1 MRYGLPSAASLL
13 FLVGVAAGTGL
24 HVPSANTQG
33 FTTAVASAKTAPAA
47 SAAAQRRSASASA
60 EHMAS
65 DGHSAGKRYFV
76 EFRARNAE
84 SYGHMYVMY
93 GEVNER
99 HEIIKSEIAGF
110 FPAGDKQHCLN
121 CSVTYW
127 TMGHVLP
134 VPSEIGAS
142 DGDLEEQYVL
152 ARYRVWLD
160 AAQYRKVVAYINERK
175 AHRGPWNAFFANCV
189 TFGRDVA
196 LVLDL
201 KMPFYMRTPSIVM
214 YPKDV
219 VEALREANGI
229 HADQGPLKD
238 APGALPVEIKTDV
251 AAKKGQPEGGQSPDG
266 AQPEDA
272 APAKAATPTTMNSK
286 KHDPA
291 KMAAST
297 IR

>member
-1 MRYGLPSAASLL
+1 
-13 FLVGVAAGTGL
+13 
-24 HVPSANTQG
+24 
-33 FTTAVASAKTAPAA
+33 
-47 SAAAQRRSASASA
+47 
-60 EHMAS
+60 MAS

-152 ARYRVWLD
+152 ARYRV
-160 AAQYRKVVAYINERK
+160 
-175 AHRGPWNAFFANCV
+175 
-189 TFGRDVA
+189 
-196 LVLDL
+196 
-201 KMPFYMRTPSIVM
+201 
-214 YPKDV
+214 
-219 VEALREANGI
+219 
-229 HADQGPLKD
+229 
-238 APGALPVEIKTDV
+238 LP
-251 AAKKGQPEGGQSPDG
+251 
-266 AQPEDA
+266 
-272 APAKAATPTTMNSK
+272 
-286 KHDPA
+286 
-291 KMAAST
+291 
-297 IR
+297 

>member
-1 MRYGLPSAASLL
+1 M
-13 FLVGVAAGTGL
+13 T
-24 HVPSANTQG
+24 
-33 FTTAVASAKTAPAA
+33 
-47 SAAAQRRSASASA
+47 
-60 EHMAS
+60 S
-65 DGHSAGKRYFV
+65 DGHSSAKRYFA

-110 FPAGDKQHCLN
+110 FPAGDGQHCLN
-121 CSVTYW
+121 CSVTNW
-127 TMGHVLP
+127 TVGHVLP
-134 VPSEIGAS
+134 VPSEIGVS

-160 AAQYRKVVAYINERK
+160 AAQYRKLVAYINERK

-196 LVLDL
+196 LALDL

-219 VEALREANGI
+219 VEALRDANGV

-238 APGALPVEIKTDV
+238 APGALPAEVKTDV
-251 AAKKGQPEGGQSPDG
+251 ASKKTQPEGGQSSEG
-266 AQPEDA
+266 AQPEGSTGST
-272 APAKAATPTTMNSK
+272 PAKATTPTTMNSK
-286 KHDPA
+286 KQNPA
-291 KMAAST
+291 KMAST
-297 IR
+297 IH